1 MSKSDTKV
9 SHFCQHWKSILTLS
23 MQHFDNKATT
33 KKIKLFS
40 KKIKNTIAG
49 IKKSS
54 TFATLLSN
62 QLVW

>member
-1 MSKSDTKV
+1 
-9 SHFCQHWKSILTLS
+9 

-33 KKIKLFS
+33 NKIKLFS
-40 KKIKNTIAG
+40 KKIKNAIAG

-54 TFATLLSN
+54 TFATLFSN